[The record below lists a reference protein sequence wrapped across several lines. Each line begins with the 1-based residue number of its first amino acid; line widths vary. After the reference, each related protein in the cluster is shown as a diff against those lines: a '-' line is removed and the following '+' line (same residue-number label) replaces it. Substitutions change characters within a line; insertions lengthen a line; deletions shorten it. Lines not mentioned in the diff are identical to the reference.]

1 MLLILQES
9 MLGRGCTAM
18 ESEVTLSIWDEGS
31 KNVVAIELIRNHSLI
46 IAANIY
52 CLLPTKHIIC
62 IILLNSLCV

>member
-31 KNVVAIELIRNHSLI
+31 KNVVVIELIRNHSLI

-52 CLLPTKHIIC
+52 CLLPT
-62 IILLNSLCV
+62 